1 MPADFHPKLRRFL
14 SFVLIPIRRD
24 HEVAHDSSGGLLEKA
39 MEQWVLSNHI
49 RDRRSPQIA
58 RVAQDLQ
65 RRSLD
70 GLQKHLRTI
79 APMRGPFSFEL
90 GYNIPP
96 DYRLLLQNIQLSVKE
111 GGQLIPLSDSGS
123 GTQSMAV
130 FALYAYLA
138 DLENTNYILGL
149 EEPEQNLHPQAQQQ
163 LMLNLSKLGLQVV
176 FTTHSPTIVDT
187 LDHEQV
193 VLCRRH
199 KSARRELEVKITQIS
214 STFFSDHD
222 LNRDSYYK
230 FHRRKNSQ
238 FLFANFVVVTESPI
252 DSNVIEQLLREA
264 DVSIEEIGMTIFSV
278 DGIPS
283 LPHMFH
289 LLRALQIPAAFV
301 VDKDFF
307 VPYSNNNERKKSLN
321 SKGYPTYSP
330 VLKSKSLLPL
340 LFPNQKERTALLDA
354 LVNHHTNAMNILQ
367 SANFFCFQY
376 SLEIDLVATPTAR
389 ERLYDMTGLVGDE
402 RTEEKL
408 LSKKDALKDQ
418 AYLLQAFTGVSTG
431 KLPRSYR
438 KLRSQLPI
446 MAKEARPT

>member
-1 MPADFHPKLRRFL
+1 
-14 SFVLIPIRRD
+14 
-24 HEVAHDSSGGLLEKA
+24 
-39 MEQWVLSNHI
+39 
-49 RDRRSPQIA
+49 
-58 RVAQDLQ
+58 
-65 RRSLD
+65 
-70 GLQKHLRTI
+70 
-79 APMRGPFSFEL
+79 
-90 GYNIPP
+90 
-96 DYRLLLQNIQLSVKE
+96 
-111 GGQLIPLSDSGS
+111 
-123 GTQSMAV
+123 MAV

-138 DLENTNYILGL
+138 ELENKNYILGL

-193 VLCRRH
+193 VLCRRQ
-199 KSARRELEVKITQIS
+199 KSTRRALEVNITQIG
-214 STFFSDHD
+214 STFFSDHG
-222 LNRDSYYK
+222 LNRDNYYK

-238 FLFANFVVVTESPI
+238 FLFADFVVVTESPI
-252 DSNVIEQLLREA
+252 DSNVIEQVLREA
-264 DVSIEEIGMTIFSV
+264 DVSLEEIGMTIFSI

-289 LLRALQIPAAFV
+289 LLKTLQIPAAFV
-301 VDKDFF
+301 VDKDYF

-330 VLKSKSLLPL
+330 TLKSKSLLPI
-340 LFPNQKERTALLDA
+340 LFPSPKEREALLDA
-354 LVNHHTNAMNILQ
+354 LVNHHTNAMEILL

-389 ERLYDMTGLVGDE
+389 ERLYDMTGLDGDD
-402 RTEEKL
+402 RTEINL

-418 AYLLQAFTGVSTG
+418 AYLLKACTGVPTG

-438 KLRSQLPI
+438 KIRTQLPI
-446 MAKEARPT
+446 MAKAARPN